1 SLFNQLK
8 LRATYGVSGNIDKTT
23 TAFTTAILGISSVF
37 AQPAAGILNP
47 PNPNLSWEQIYMLN
61 LAVDFSLLKNRVNG
75 SVEYYIKNG
84 KD

>member
-1 SLFNQLK
+1 
-8 LRATYGVSGNIDKTT
+8 
-23 TAFTTAILGISSVF
+23 

-47 PNPNLSWEQIYMLN
+47 PNPNLSLEQIYMLN

-84 KD
+84 KDLIGASPVAPQTGVSQFRQNIANQQTKGVDITLNAH